1 LTVNGLNSIHEQ
13 ASLGQEDGLDQ
24 ANKLFLADR
33 RPMLAAVPF
42 FHAMRIVVG
51 LRSLMCRSIIVT
63 LPSKNVLTAGLAIE
77 AIESISLSASIFP
90 PSILEDMSATDR
102 GIDALSKLETVFFGG
117 APLATASGNK
127 ICQVTKLKPY
137 SYLRSYHQHQM
148 NGATSTGAPSPVLS
162 WNMQRTVCM
171 SSFSSRV
178 KPSIKPS
185 STTSPTYRNG
195 EPKISS
201 GSTLPNLSSGYTA
214 VDEMI
219 PLF

>member
-127 ICQVTKLKPY
+127 ICQVTKL
-137 SYLRSYHQHQM
+137 LTII
-148 NGATSTGAPSPVLS
+148 G
-162 WNMQRTVCM
+162 
-171 SSFSSRV
+171 
-178 KPSIKPS
+178 
-185 STTSPTYRNG
+185 
-195 EPKISS
+195 
-201 GSTLPNLSSGYTA
+201 TA
-214 VDEMI
+214 NDRQY
-219 PLF
+219 